1 MNATPQDWLGSNQDP
16 DVLLAVPNLGVDH
29 IGLVVDN
36 LRAHIELHA
45 KVLDLLELHVGADV
59 SIDKVD
65 LQIDNVRVQA
75 MLKVKLEKVAQI
87 VDRVMDTIDRNPE
100 ILTNLTAGLG
110 KGLEAGLGKQH
121 AIELEKTEGRLKAS
135 KRTPTSS
142 RCPRCPADAASRCVL
157 RHLNRDTGPGQRAR
171 WHPWLTP
178 PSPPSPPAPARPVFR
193 ARKLTY
199 LARRSPSSCRWT
211 RPVRTPFPATRASA
225 TCPRGAKT
233 RAPEAPLPPPPRL
246 GCGHEE
252 QWIEPPS
259 VR

>member
-1 MNATPQDWLGSNQDP
+1 VTTSQSQSQSQSPSDENGAETETSPEQQRKSDQEDVRRDLEPTAKVEWRDKHGGYADTTGTLQPLMNATPQDWLGSNQDP

-121 AIELEKTEGRLKAS
+121 AIELEKTEGRLKGVE
-135 KRTPTSS
+135 K
-142 RCPRCPADAASRCVL
+142 
-157 RHLNRDTGPGQRAR
+157 DTDLQQM
-171 WHPWLTP
+171 P
-178 PSPPSPPAPARPVFR
+178 PMPS
-193 ARKLTY
+193 
-199 LARRSPSSCRWT
+199 
-211 RPVRTPFPATRASA
+211 
-225 TCPRGAKT
+225 
-233 RAPEAPLPPPPRL
+233 
-246 GCGHEE
+246 
-252 QWIEPPS
+252 
-259 VR
+259 

>member
-1 MNATPQDWLGSNQDP
+1 VTTSQSQSQSQSPSDESAAAETETSPSPQSPSPEEQKRSDREDVRRDLEPTAKVEWRDKHGGYADTTGTLQPLMNATPQDWLGSNQDP

-121 AIELEKTEGRLKAS
+121 AIELEKTEGRLKGVE
-135 KRTPTSS
+135 K
-142 RCPRCPADAASRCVL
+142 
-157 RHLNRDTGPGQRAR
+157 DTDLQQM
-171 WHPWLTP
+171 P
-178 PSPPSPPAPARPVFR
+178 PMPS
-193 ARKLTY
+193 
-199 LARRSPSSCRWT
+199 
-211 RPVRTPFPATRASA
+211 
-225 TCPRGAKT
+225 
-233 RAPEAPLPPPPRL
+233 
-246 GCGHEE
+246 
-252 QWIEPPS
+252 
-259 VR
+259 